1 MGVPLNA
8 DALSSAR
15 CLGERGFALLSQ
27 HWQTLQDV
35 TASPGRIGLIARVA
49 RVALVFGAIRAPD
62 AHVRVTEKTS
72 VLWRVPAPPSV
83 NVDGGPGT
91 SDFKMNA
98 PS

>member
-62 AHVRVTEKTS
+62 AHVRVAEKPQCIGVYRRRPVSMSTAALGLPIS
-72 VLWRVPAPPSV
+72 R
-83 NVDGGPGT
+83 
-91 SDFKMNA
+91 
-98 PS
+98 